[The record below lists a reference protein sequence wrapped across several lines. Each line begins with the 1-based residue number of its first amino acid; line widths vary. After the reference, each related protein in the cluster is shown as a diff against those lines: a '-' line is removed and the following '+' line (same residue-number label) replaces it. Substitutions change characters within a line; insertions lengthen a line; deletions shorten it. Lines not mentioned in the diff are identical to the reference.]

1 MKYALHILVFI
12 VFAFAVA
19 THIYVIYHL
28 LNEPTE
34 TTYLPDHEQSAICG
48 E

>member
-1 MKYALHILVFI
+1 MNRAAHILVFI

-28 LNEPTE
+28 LNEPTD
-34 TTYLPDHEQSAICG
+34 TTYLPNHNQSAICG